1 MLWDHSKPFP
11 PDPNA
16 PPPASDRAAGFSCL
30 AGETRTEA
38 AQNAEPLECERAQAR
53 GRRRG
58 ASPHRLRSV
67 AGVPEPAMSLGTT
80 SLASARIDIPP
91 GRPRTRTQSHR
102 KPHRRSVRRGTP
114 RGLIMLA
121 ETNRPPTGPPKR
133 KEHR

>member
-53 GRRRG
+53 LIGAAAGAELRRIVYG
-58 ASPHRLRSV
+58 VSPACPSQ
-67 AGVPEPAMSLGTT
+67 P
-80 SLASARIDIPP
+80 
-91 GRPRTRTQSHR
+91 
-102 KPHRRSVRRGTP
+102 
-114 RGLIMLA
+114 
-121 ETNRPPTGPPKR
+121 
-133 KEHR
+133 